1 MNIIYNTQKEITS
14 KISNILLK
22 VYPNIR
28 KTQLNIIPAIT
39 FGMILAES
47 SSATDISKELKDDF
61 SLIQYDSVVTKIRRF
76 FSNKLFKPY

>member
-28 KTQLNIIPAIT
+28 KTQENIIPAIA

-47 SSATDISKELKDDF
+47 SSATDIAKELKDEF
-61 SLIQYDSVVTKIRRF
+61 SIIQYDSVVKRIRRF
-76 FSNKLFKPY
+76 FNNKLFKPY